1 MKTIVLALAAAAA
14 LGLAAPAQAA
24 NGAPRGVAIEK
35 VGLKNQDFS
44 SRHRYWHRHH
54 RHCDTFW
61 RHGRRITV
69 CR

>member
-1 MKTIVLALAAAAA
+1 MKTIVLALTAAAA
-14 LGLAAPAQAA
+14 LGFAAPAFAHDA
-24 NGAPRGVAIEK
+24 APRGVAAGQ
-35 VGLKNQDFS
+35 VNLKSQDFS